1 MKQELYDEIR
11 KYGMDEDKKIDNLNP
26 VYHALDTYETL
37 RRYISQDEALKLT
50 EIICR
55 NEWDK
60 QKCKVL
66 DDIRIEIEDMK
77 QCQCAALDDIRNE
90 IEGMEQCL

>member
-11 KYGMDEDKKIDNLNP
+11 ECEMDKNKKFNELNP

-37 RRYISQDEALKLT
+37 RKHMSENEALKLT
-50 EIICR
+50 ETICR

-60 QKCKVL
+60 QKCDVL

-77 QCQCAALDDIRNE
+77 QYL
-90 IEGMEQCL
+90 

>member
-1 MKQELYDEIR
+1 MKQELYDKIR
-11 KYGMDEDKKIDNLNP
+11 EYGMDKDTNFNELSP

-37 RRYISQDEALKLT
+37 RYHMSQDEALKLT

-66 DDIRIEIEDMK
+66 DDIRIEIEGMK
-77 QCQCAALDDIRNE
+77 QCL
-90 IEGMEQCL
+90 

>member
-11 KYGMDEDKKIDNLNP
+11 QCGMDKEQKFEEISP
-26 VYHALDTYETL
+26 IYQALDTYETL
-37 RRYISQDEALKLT
+37 RKHMSENESLKLT

-60 QKCKVL
+60 QKYKILAEIDL
-66 DDIRIEIEDMK
+66 DIKYLR
-77 QCQCAALDDIRNE
+77 
-90 IEGMEQCL
+90 

>member
-11 KYGMDEDKKIDNLNP
+11 VCDIDNDKDLRELNP

-37 RRYISQDEALKLT
+37 RKHMSENEALKLT
-50 EIICR
+50 EIICH

-60 QKCKVL
+60 EKCKIL
-66 DDIRIEIEDMK
+66 SDIDSEITEFK
-77 QCQCAALDDIRNE
+77 QYI
-90 IEGMEQCL
+90 

>member
-1 MKQELYDEIR
+1 MNQELYNEIR
-11 KYGMDEDKKIDNLNP
+11 ECEMDQDKILNELNP

-37 RRYISQDEALKLT
+37 RKHMSENEALKLT

-60 QKCKVL
+60 QKCSSL
-66 DDIRIEIEDMK
+66 DYLSNIIDELK
-77 QCQCAALDDIRNE
+77 FN
-90 IEGMEQCL
+90 

>member
-11 KYGMDEDKKIDNLNP
+11 ETNIDKDTKYTELCP
-26 VYHALDTYETL
+26 VYHALDTYEIL
-37 RRYISQDEALKLT
+37 RKHMSENEALKLT

-60 QKCKVL
+60 QKCKL
-66 DDIRIEIEDMK
+66 LKCIDYDLEEIK
-77 QCQCAALDDIRNE
+77 HYI
-90 IEGMEQCL
+90 

>member
-11 KYGMDEDKKIDNLNP
+11 EYKMDKDGNFAELCPI
-26 VYHALDTYETL
+26 YQALDTYETL
-37 RRYISQDEALKLT
+37 REHMSENEALKLT

-60 QKCKVL
+60 QKCKL
-66 DDIRIEIEDMK
+66 LKCIDYDLEEIK
-77 QCQCAALDDIRNE
+77 QYI
-90 IEGMEQCL
+90 